1 MQRTTRERLSS
12 FGCGGFGVL
21 LPDLSFADL
30 IFPDFILRDLDGA
43 ALD

>member
-12 FGCGGFGVL
+12 FGSGVFGSGAL
-21 LPDLSFADL
+21 LADL